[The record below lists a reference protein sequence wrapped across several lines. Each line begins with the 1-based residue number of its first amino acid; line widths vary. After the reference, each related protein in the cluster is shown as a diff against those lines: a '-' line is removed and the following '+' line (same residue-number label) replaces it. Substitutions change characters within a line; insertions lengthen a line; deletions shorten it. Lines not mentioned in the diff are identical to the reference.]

1 MDENI
6 TVITNFNRLC
16 RTCLIEKPEEDLQ
29 SVFANSIDRMLSDVA
44 DIKVLVNDGLPSF
57 MCKDCELQLGLAHSF
72 KEQCQKTNAQ
82 LKELLLSQFN
92 IDNKPYVININ
103 NTELHVKN
111 HEPLLMNDIFN
122 DSDITDELPKDG
134 RLSCADLDINDN
146 YSDEELK
153 PKIDGNNTRNGKVKH
168 ECTECGKTFRLE
180 SSLKTHS
187 LKHGKKLSCEV
198 CGKNLT
204 IFSFTGERPYSCD
217 QCPKKYHTSS
227 NLSAHKKTHLG
238 IRDHV
243 CSICGKAFGDSRT
256 LKCHTRTHTGEKPYI
271 CHVCGSRYTQSGQ
284 LAAHR
289 KTHRLSIET
298 TA

>member
-29 SVFANSIDRMLSDVA
+29 SVFANSIDRMLSDLA

-134 RLSCADLDINDN
+134 RSSCADLDINDN

-153 PKIDGNNTRNGKVKH
+153 PKIDGNNTHKGKVKH

-198 CGKNLT
+198 CGKEFNFIKYLNAHLKTHTDYKPYYCKICSKAFTMSNSLT
-204 IFSFTGERPYSCD
+204 KHMRTHGGER
-217 QCPKKYHTSS
+217 K
-227 NLSAHKKTHLG
+227 HL
-238 IRDHV
+238 
-243 CSICGKAFGDSRT
+243 CMQCGKRFHEPG
-256 LKCHTRTHTGEKPYI
+256 H
-271 CHVCGSRYTQSGQ
+271 
-284 LAAHR
+284 LAVGV
-289 KTHRLSIET
+289 LL
-298 TA
+298 